1 MQRYTLKRFW
11 MMKEAD
17 DGAWVLHAD
26 YEKLQK
32 ELTYTEE
39 RLARSKD
46 SEGHLWKHVAWLKK
60 RLNCAEWGVTSYRAF
75 GESSVS
81 LGLHLAKRIYALLH
95 VTLLGWGI
103 IVVLLILFSLGVL

>member
-39 RLARSKD
+39 RLARSKE
-46 SEGHLWKHVAWLKK
+46 SEGHLWKHIAWLKK
-60 RLNCAEWGVTSYRAF
+60 ELDASKFFSRCNFKSVFQLLRVIEHISFRRKVLSYVA
-75 GESSVS
+75 
-81 LGLHLAKRIYALLH
+81 
-95 VTLLGWGI
+95 LLGWSV
-103 IVVLLILFSLGVL
+103 IVLLLILFSLGVL

>member
-39 RLARSKD
+39 RLARSKE
-46 SEGHLWKHVAWLKK
+46 SEGHLWKHIAWLKK
-60 RLNCAEWGVTSYRAF
+60 RLNFAESVTYIYRDIHTWEF
-75 GESSVS
+75 TVRKHLNRRVSV
-81 LGLHLAKRIYALLH
+81 LLR
-95 VTLLGWGI
+95 VTLLGWSV
-103 IVVLLILFSLGVL
+103 IVLLLILFSLGVL

>member
-39 RLARSKD
+39 RLARSKE
-46 SEGHLWKHVAWLKK
+46 SEGHLWKHIAWLKK
-60 RLNCAEWGVTSYRAF
+60 GNTDGYAWGRVVVKHLTYRANASF
-75 GESSVS
+75 YI
-81 LGLHLAKRIYALLH
+81 A
-95 VTLLGWGI
+95 LLGWGI
-103 IVVLLILFSLGVL
+103 IVVLLILFSLGIL